1 MIREWFDT
9 TAAIAFAQDLAS
21 DLNRLHP
28 PTDHAKSVNVTRK
41 DRKRLDRIVLRTQ
54 AFAQQHKLNV
64 YKKAKILNT
73 VKWQLRDAGQEKAFI
88 DDIVAT
94 LTPLLNR
101 R

>member
-9 TAAIAFAQDLAS
+9 TAAIAFAQGLAS

-28 PTDHAKSVNVTRK
+28 PTDDTKSENVRRK